1 MYKHV
6 VNNTKSKLR
15 KLIKHSFIALIF
27 IVVFISCKKQNNK
40 IIINT
45 SPLIYYTKNGED
57 IVFYN
62 ERFDDLYDSINT
74 LNLLGIKF
82 AQENKLNKSREFFLK
97 GLEKDLNNVILL
109 NNLGNLE
116 SNAKNFKKSID
127 YYKKSFAHSN
137 SQYFVAGLNLARTLS
152 VIGEDINAEKEFL
165 NVINNSDLDFI
176 KGISYYQLAENHLRY
191 GEIEKGTKSIIKAK
205 QLLNNYPDFESDLI
219 KTENKL
225 RDYYNE

>member
-1 MYKHV
+1 M
-6 VNNTKSKLR
+6 
-15 KLIKHSFIALIF
+15 
-27 IVVFISCKKQNNK
+27 
-40 IIINT
+40 
-45 SPLIYYTKNGED
+45 
-57 IVFYN
+57 
-62 ERFDDLYDSINT
+62 
-74 LNLLGIKF
+74 
-82 AQENKLNKSREFFLK
+82 
-97 GLEKDLNNVILL
+97 